1 MTRQNLGKML
11 FILIVPSLTFA
22 GVSVSFPN
30 AQIQTDFIAFTTT
43 YWNAT
48 VKPGLFAGD
57 YKLAVS
63 SQMAGVP
70 VIVSSPIATATAF
83 DQCYSYG
90 FAFGMDDER
99 RANLSIIDQLKQS
112 VSNTGTCGG
121 LSMNTTNFAL
131 QNAYTQGCYT
141 AANLIGSTITLRD
154 ALPWF
159 QQP

>member
-1 MTRQNLGKML
+1 MVKKAVVAILL
-11 FILIVPSLTFA
+11 FPCLSWA
-22 GVSVSFPN
+22 GVTVSFPN
-30 AQIQTDFIAFTTT
+30 TQIQTDFIAFTTT

-63 SQMAGVP
+63 SRTSGVP

-99 RANLSIIDQLKQS
+99 RANLTIIDTLKQN
-112 VSNTGTCGG
+112 VVANGNCGG